1 MEHPNE
7 AIAPYAGAVTKLLQ
21 GAIFDDQLELWD
33 QLFEYQA
40 DVKNYFERIGL
51 LLIIDRHDGY
61 AYLKQLEIDEKG
73 NTLGLMRRMPLTYE
87 LTLVCVFL
95 REWLM
100 EFEQDEL
107 QQARLIISPEAFR
120 DRLEL
125 IFNKHIYE
133 WKLFKE
139 LNRYMMEC
147 EKMGFLKLITNDTT
161 HPDACRYEVKR
172 IIKARI
178 TNRELEQFKNQLQD
192 ELKSV

>member
-1 MEHPNE
+1 MEHPNKT
-7 AIAPYAGAVTKLLQ
+7 IAPFARSVTKLLQ
-21 GAIFDDQLELWD
+21 GAVFDDQRELWD
-33 QLFEYQA
+33 QLLEYQVE
-40 DVKNYFERIGL
+40 VKSYFEKIGL
-51 LLIIDRHDGY
+51 LLIIDRRDGY
-61 AYLKQLEIDEKG
+61 AYLKQIEIDEQG

-107 QQARLIISPEAFR
+107 QQSQLIISPGGFR

-125 IFNKHIYE
+125 IFNEHINE
-133 WKLFKE
+133 WKFFKD

-147 EKMGFLKLITNDTT
+147 EKMGFLKLIFNDTT

-172 IIKARI
+172 IIKARV
-178 TNRELEQFKNQLQD
+178 TNHELEQFKNQLQD

>member
-1 MEHPNE
+1 MEHPKE
-7 AIAPYAGAVTKLLQ
+7 TIAPYARSITKLLQ
-21 GAIFDDQLELWD
+21 GAVFDDQRELWN
-33 QLFEYQA
+33 QLLEYQE
-40 DVKNYFERIGL
+40 DVKNYFEKIGL
-51 LLIIDRHDGY
+51 RLIIDRRDGY
-61 AYLKQLEIDEKG
+61 AYLKQVEIDEKG

-87 LTLVCVFL
+87 LTVVCVFL

-107 QQARLIISPEAFR
+107 QRARLIISPGTFR
-120 DRLEL
+120 DRLKL
-125 IFNKHIYE
+125 IFNEHVHD
-133 WKLFKE
+133 WKLFKD

-178 TNRELEQFKNQLQD
+178 TNRELEHFKNQLQD
-192 ELKSV
+192 ELKSI